1 MTITLISL
9 GIKIPSNATLKKYG
23 MDALDY
29 LEILERQWFVCPI
42 CKKRP
47 SSGLFRVDHWHK
59 PNYKKLSPQ
68 QRKACVR
75 GLCCVHCNRF
85 YLAKGITPDKARNVA
100 TYLED
105 FEKRK
110 PK

>member
-1 MTITLISL
+1 MLDL
-9 GIKIPSNATLKKYG
+9 PNKAIKIPSKTTLKKYG
-23 MDALDY
+23 MDELDY
-29 LEILERQWFVCPI
+29 IALLEHQSFLCPI
-42 CKKRP
+42 CKKTP

-59 PNYKKLSPQ
+59 PNYKKLSAQ
-68 QRKACVR
+68 ERKACIR

-85 YLAKGITPDKARNVA
+85 YLAKGMNPDKARNMA
-100 TYLED
+100 KYLED